1 MALPK
6 LNNDN
11 PIYETIIPSTKE
23 TVKFRPFLVKEQK
36 NLLIA
41 MESKDTKQ
49 ILNAMLGCIESCSSL
64 TNVKKLATFDV
75 DYMFTQIRSKSVG
88 ETSDIVTECTS
99 CKHNNTVKI
108 DLSQIKMD
116 TDSVK
121 DTVIPLND
129 QISVTM
135 QYPSYEDMMK
145 NNSIF
150 SEDGK
155 AIDVILDTIVSCIH
169 SVQTEDENVMIK
181 DEPKEEVENFINS
194 LTTEQLDKINA
205 FVDSMPTLEHQHDYT
220 CENCG
225 ENKTLIL
232 RGLQDFF

>member
-11 PIYETIIPSTKE
+11 PQYEAVIPSTNE

-49 ILNAMLGCIESCSSL
+49 ILNAMLGCIESCSSV
-64 TNVKKLATFDV
+64 TNAKKLATFDV

-88 ETSDIVTECTS
+88 ETSDIITECSS
-99 CKHNNTVKI
+99 CGHNNTVKI
-108 DLSQIKMD
+108 DLSQIQME
-116 TDSVK
+116 TGQVK

-129 QISVTM
+129 EISVV
-135 QYPSYEDMMK
+135 MK
-145 NNSIF
+145 FPTYDDVLKNDSIF
-150 SEDGK
+150 DEKGK
-155 AIDVILDTIVSCIH
+155 VADVLFNTITSCIH
-169 SVQTEDENVMIK
+169 SVQTEDESVLLK
-181 DEPKEEVENFINS
+181 DETKEEVDAFMNS
-194 LTTEQLDKINA
+194 LTGEQLEKINT
-205 FVDSMPTLEHQHDYT
+205 FVESVPTLEHSKDYK
-220 CENCG
+220 CEKCG
-225 ENKTLIL
+225 EDKTLVL